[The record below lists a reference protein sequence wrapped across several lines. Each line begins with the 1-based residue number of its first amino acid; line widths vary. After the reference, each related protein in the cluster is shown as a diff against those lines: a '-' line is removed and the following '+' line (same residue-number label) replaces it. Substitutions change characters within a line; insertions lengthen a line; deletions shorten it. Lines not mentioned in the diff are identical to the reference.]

1 MPLPKLPSKPAT
13 ILLAEDYPA
22 TPAPRSAAPAA
33 SRKAAAPAAVQAAV
47 QAVPSPKP
55 AAKPKALPVPAPV
68 IAAAPAPAAAAPKAR
83 ANAATKIKQVAA
95 LMVAK
100 PVAPVAPVAAAP
112 APAPVPVAAAKPAA
126 KAKAPAAPA
135 ARAKVTPITEKPHPA
150 KHKPVE
156 VPIKSSAS
164 RAADKS
170 GVTKLFVLDT
180 NVLMHDP
187 SSLFRFE
194 EHDVYL
200 PMMTL
205 EELDNHKKGMTEV
218 ARNARQVSR
227 TLDALVGNT
236 DDDAIENGIPLSKL
250 GNKDAKGRLFFQT
263 RLQSA
268 DLPMGLP
275 VGKADNQILAVV
287 RSLESEQPQRPVV
300 LVSKD
305 INMRIKARALG
316 LPAEDY
322 FNDHVMEDTDLLY
335 SGIVQLPDD
344 FWNKHGKDME
354 SWQENKGGVSSTYY
368 RVTGPFVPSMLVNQ
382 FIYLEPKNGE
392 APFYGQVKQ
401 ITGKT
406 AVLQTLRD
414 FSHSKNNVWGVTARN
429 REQNFALNL
438 LMNPECDF
446 VTLLG
451 QAGTGKTLLALAAG
465 LAQVLETK
473 LYNEIIVTRVTV
485 PVGEDIGFLPGTEE
499 EKMSPWMGA
508 FDDNLEVL
516 NKSDSDGGEWG
527 RAATQDLIRSR
538 IKIKSLNFMR
548 GRTFVNKFLII
559 DEAQNLTPKQV
570 KTLVTRAGPGTKI
583 LCLGNIAQID
593 TPYLTEGSSGLT
605 YVVDRFKG
613 WSHSGH
619 VTLAR
624 GERSRLADHASEVL

>member
-1 MPLPKLPSKPAT
+1 MPLPKIPSKPAT
-13 ILLAEDYPA
+13 LLPVNEYPKAEPGKSPVRA
-22 TPAPRSAAPAA
+22 V
-33 SRKAAAPAAVQAAV
+33 AAAPVEADPVEDLISGKAV
-47 QAVPSPKP
+47 P
-55 AAKPKALPVPAPV
+55 AAKSTRARKGKATPLAAVPAPV
-68 IAAAPAPAAAAPKAR
+68 AERPVQPA
-83 ANAATKIKQVAA
+83 T
-95 LMVAK
+95 VAK
-100 PVAPVAPVAAAP
+100 L
-112 APAPVPVAAAKPAA
+112 KE
-126 KAKAPAAPA
+126 
-135 ARAKVTPITEKPHPA
+135 TDMDEPHPA

-156 VPIKSSAS
+156 VNVKSSTS
-164 RAADKS
+164 RKADRS
-170 GVTKLFVLDT
+170 GKTKVFVLDT

-187 SSLFRFE
+187 TCLFRFE

-205 EELDNHKKGMTEV
+205 EELDDHKKGMSEV

-227 TLDALVGNT
+227 TLDALIANI
-236 DDDAIENGIPLSKL
+236 DDDTIEAGIELAKL

-263 RLQSA
+263 KLQNGPT
-268 DLPMGLP
+268 LPEGLP
-275 VGKADNQILAVV
+275 VGKADNQILGVV
-287 RSLESEQPQRPVV
+287 KALAAEQPDRAIV

-305 INMRIKARALG
+305 INMRIKARALA

-322 FNDHVMEDTDLLY
+322 FNDHVLEDTDLLY

-344 FWNKHGKDME
+344 FWDKHGKNME
-354 SWQENKGGVSSTYY
+354 SWQDTRNGTTFY
-368 RVTGPFVPSMLVNQ
+368 RVTGPFINSLLVNQ
-382 FIYLEPKNGE
+382 FVYLESDDS
-392 APFYGQVKQ
+392 PFQAQVKE
-401 ITGKT
+401 INGKT
-406 AVLQTLRD
+406 AVLQVLRD
-414 FSHSKNNVWGVTARN
+414 YSHTKNSVWGITARN

-473 LYNEIIVTRVTV
+473 QYNEIIVTRVTV

-516 NKSDSDGGEWG
+516 NKSDNDAGDWG

-559 DEAQNLTPKQV
+559 DEAQNLTPKQM

-624 GERSRLADHASEVL
+624 GERSRLADHASDVL

>member
-1 MPLPKLPSKPAT
+1 MPSKPAT
-13 ILLAEDYPA
+13 ILPVNDYPK
-22 TPAPRSAAPAA
+22 AAPGKSPVRAVA
-33 SRKAAAPAAVQAAV
+33 GKADNDPLEDLISGEAVSAPKAARARKSKAAI
-47 QAVPSPKP
+47 
-55 AAKPKALPVPAPV
+55 L
-68 IAAAPAPAAAAPKAR
+68 AAAPAPG
-83 ANAATKIKQVAA
+83 TEQVA
-95 LMVAK
+95 
-100 PVAPVAPVAAAP
+100 PP
-112 APAPVPVAAAKPAA
+112 APARPSKRGAAAKL
-126 KAKAPAAPA
+126 KESD
-135 ARAKVTPITEKPHPA
+135 IDQPHPA

-156 VPIKSSAS
+156 INVKSQAS
-164 RAADKS
+164 RKADKAGAS
-170 GVTKLFVLDT
+170 KVFVLDT

-187 SSLFRFE
+187 TCLFRFE

-205 EELDNHKKGMTEV
+205 EELDNHKKGMSEV

-227 TLDALVGNT
+227 TLDALVANV
-236 DDDAIENGIPLSKL
+236 DDDAIENGIPLNKL

-263 RLQSA
+263 RLNGVTLPEG
-268 DLPMGLP
+268 LPM
-275 VGKADNQILAVV
+275 GKADNQILGVV
-287 RSLESEQPQRPVV
+287 QALEADKPGRAIV

-322 FNDHVMEDTDLLY
+322 FNDHVLEDTDLLY

-344 FWNKHGKDME
+344 FWTKHGKDME
-354 SWQENKGGVSSTYY
+354 SWQESKNGYTSTYY
-368 RVTGPFVPSMLVNQ
+368 RVTGPFVPSLLVNQ
-382 FIYLEPKNGE
+382 FVYLEPKNGE

-401 ITGKT
+401 INGKT
-406 AVLQTLRD
+406 AVFQTLRD
-414 FSHSKNNVWGVTARN
+414 YSHNKNNVWGITARN

-438 LMNPECDF
+438 LMNPEVDF
-446 VTLLG
+446 VSLLG

-473 LYNEIIVTRVTV
+473 VYNEIIVTRVTV

-516 NKSDSDGGEWG
+516 NKSDSDAGDWG

-559 DEAQNLTPKQV
+559 DEAQNLTPKQM

-613 WSHSGH
+613 WAHSGH

-624 GERSRLADHASEVL
+624 GERSRLADHATDVL